1 MASCPRCVVDSVSS
15 CTSVSSCR
23 WRVSDVGRLLDPYQP
38 EVAVC
43 TWLALPPPSHGLHPF
58 RAMMMVL
65 RIGCCS
71 RLHRLHA
78 CGHIAA
84 RSASRLTPNL
94 SRNQLGPSGLTVL
107 VMVITWV
114 GPNLGWASC
123 TCIAVTGVASR
134 SEVNAGL
141 AGGLSTRCAAPHL
154 MVHIHRPSASRV
166 RTWSPNL
173 QP

>member
-1 MASCPRCVVDSVSS
+1 MHLGLAGTGCGVRRHRVQQGCAAPFRGPEDCADLGMA

-123 TCIAVTGVASR
+123 TCIAAVSTQLSR
-134 SEVNAGL
+134 
-141 AGGLSTRCAAPHL
+141 AGGQR
-154 MVHIHRPSASRV
+154 RV
-166 RTWSPNL
+166 SML
-173 QP
+173 V